1 MHDPRRNAVSSQP
14 VKITGMKKN
23 KLCRACFCQSDCIAL
38 DCALT
43 MTTETRY
50 RCDVGPGICK
60 VRISFHSRALPK
72 KIAAQNSLL
81 LLCRSVLPSL
91 LKVFR
96 GQGPGAHEIWPICQV
111 AIRRAIV
118 RLIWKASAGR
128 CNVALEFEEPQTCDA
143 NCIMLSVHPYK

>member
-96 GQGPGAHEIWPICQV
+96 GQGPGAHEIWPIYQV
-111 AIRRAIV
+111 AIRGAIV